1 MTARQGH
8 DVELP
13 CLAIG
18 YPKSSIA
25 WEKSPPYQKKRRWLG
40 TERSLKLSNLQKED
54 KGLYNCTASNF
65 YGSDWNAVKLVFQ
78 GKGHSTEK

>member
-18 YPKSSIA
+18 YRKPSIA
-25 WEKSPPYQKKRRWLG
+25 WEKSPPYQKKRRWLA